1 MMKMYHGPVWDMGI
15 FVCPDDHCLPLL
27 DLYEKTN
34 EKRDTTDYTNRPMKK
49 GDTSDYTPRM

>member
-1 MMKMYHGPVWDMGI
+1 MYHGPVWDMGI